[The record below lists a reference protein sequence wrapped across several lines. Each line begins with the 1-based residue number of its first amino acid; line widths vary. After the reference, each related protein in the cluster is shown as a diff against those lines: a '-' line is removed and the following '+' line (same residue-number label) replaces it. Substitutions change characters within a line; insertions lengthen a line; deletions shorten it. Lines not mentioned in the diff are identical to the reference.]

1 MLSEKDMVRLLFRQ
15 WFVPRLCA
23 FLSCVFRIH
32 AGLSGVP
39 DAGGLQGPA
48 RLRSDSAAF
57 ASWTRVPRIFDI
69 L

>member
-1 MLSEKDMVRLLFRQ
+1 MLSEKDMVRLLSRQ

-32 AGLSGVP
+32 AGQSGVP
-39 DAGGLQGPA
+39 DAGGLWRPGPTA
-48 RLRSDSAAF
+48 VRFRGIRLKD
-57 ASWTRVPRIFDI
+57 ASPKD

>member
-15 WFVPRLCA
+15 RFVPRLCA

-39 DAGGLQGPA
+39 DAGGLSRPGPTA
-48 RLRSDSAAF
+48 VRLRGIRLVD
-57 ASWTRVPRIFDI
+57 ASPKD